1 MPVILIVDDSRV
13 ARISLRRM
21 VSAIS
26 PEATFLEAASV
37 DEALGVIA
45 ESPADVA
52 IIDFNMPERT
62 GIELAEELREKY
74 PTLRMALCTANIQDT
89 VAERARSLGMVFI
102 PKPPETQVLT
112 AFILGES

>member
-21 VSAIS
+21 VSAIA
-26 PEATFLEAASV
+26 PDATFLEAGSV

-45 ESPADVA
+45 GSPADIA

-62 GIELAEELREKY
+62 GLELAEELRTQH
-74 PTLRMALCTANIQDT
+74 PSLRMALCTANIQDA
-89 VAERARSLGMVFI
+89 VAERARNLGMVFI
-102 PKPPETQVLT
+102 PKPPEAKVLE
-112 AFILGES
+112 AFITGAS